1 MRARAVS
8 LTSNESPEGPSSTAI
23 VANPCA
29 TERERTIG
37 STKSGSSLALK
48 GHRPR
53 SIANNNSHLDG
64 AAPPPSLRTTELRA
78 RRHEEDG
85 MRERMS
91 F

>member
-8 LTSNESPEGPSSTAI
+8 LSSNESHEGPSSTAI

-48 GHRPR
+48 GRRPR
-53 SIANNNSHLDG
+53 SIAT
-64 AAPPPSLRTTELRA
+64 SLTSTALPLPRACEQRSQEQGVMKRTA
-78 RRHEEDG
+78 
-85 MRERMS
+85 
-91 F
+91 